1 MNQEQHANRAEY
13 LQALSGVKFPVSRDR
28 LVESARDKGGLDAE
42 VIFIL
47 EHLPRDSYATMQE
60 LEGDILRAY
69 QATGGLGDG
78 GPAAVP
84 EPGEQADPKADTR
97 KP

>member
-1 MNQEQHANRAEY
+1 MNQEQNANRAEY
-13 LQALSGVKFPVSRDR
+13 LQALSGVEFPVSRDR
-28 LVESARDKGGLDAE
+28 LVESARDKGGLDTE
-42 VIFIL
+42 VLFIL
-47 EHLPRDSYATMQE
+47 EHLPSDSYNTMQD

-69 QATGGLGDG
+69 EATGGLGDG

-84 EPGEQADPKADTR
+84 APGEQPDPKADTR